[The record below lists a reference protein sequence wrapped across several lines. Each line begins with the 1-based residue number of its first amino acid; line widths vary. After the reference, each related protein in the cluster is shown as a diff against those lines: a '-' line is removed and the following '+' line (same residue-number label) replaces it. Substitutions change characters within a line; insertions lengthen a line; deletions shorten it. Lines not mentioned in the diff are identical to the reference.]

1 MDISMWQNLLD
12 VFGKLN
18 IAYDKAT
25 ELGERKH
32 KSLVTIDMDDL
43 AKILDEEQLLTAKI
57 QKLEKQRGE
66 LLTNLSKAEPA
77 IKIDSKMED
86 LFNLAPS
93 RAVEERL
100 KSLHKN
106 LTKKVE
112 QTIMLR
118 DNNQILAQSALN
130 AVKYHLN
137 RIGGATVEPTYGS
150 GGNDIVTHQKKF
162 DFKA

>member
-1 MDISMWQNLLD
+1 MDISTWQNLLD

-18 IAYDKAT
+18 VAYDKAT

-32 KSLVTIDMDDL
+32 KALVTIDMDDL

-57 QKLEKQRGE
+57 QKLERQRGE

-137 RIGGATVEPTYGS
+137 KIGGATVEPTYGS

>member
-12 VFGKLN
+12 VFGKIN
-18 IAYDKAT
+18 VAYDKAI

-32 KSLVTIDMDDL
+32 KALVIIDMDDL

-66 LLTNLSKAEPA
+66 LLIYLSKSEPT
-77 IKIDSKMED
+77 IKLDSKMED
-86 LFNLAPS
+86 LFNLEPT

-100 KSLHKN
+100 KTLHKN

-112 QTIMLR
+112 QTITLR

-137 RIGGATVEPTYGS
+137 KIGGATVEPTYGS
-150 GGNDIVTHQKKF
+150 SGNDIVTHKKKF

>member
-18 IAYDKAT
+18 VAYDKAT

-32 KSLVTIDMDDL
+32 KALVTIDMDDL

-57 QKLEKQRGE
+57 QKLERQRGE
-66 LLTNLSKAEPA
+66 LLTNLSKVEPA
-77 IKIDSKMED
+77 IKVESKMED

-112 QTIMLR
+112 KTIMLR

-137 RIGGATVEPTYGS
+137 KIGGATVEPTYGS

>member
-18 IAYDKAT
+18 VAYDKAT

-32 KSLVTIDMDDL
+32 KALVTIDMDDL

-57 QKLEKQRGE
+57 QKLERQRGE

-112 QTIMLR
+112 KTIMLR

-137 RIGGATVEPTYGS
+137 KIGGATVEPTYGS

>member
-1 MDISMWQNLLD
+1 MDILIWQNLLD
-12 VFGKLN
+12 VFGKIN
-18 IAYDKAT
+18 VAYDKAI
-25 ELGERKH
+25 ELNERKH
-32 KSLVTIDMDDL
+32 KALVTIDMDDL

-66 LLTNLSKAEPA
+66 LLINLSKAEPT
-77 IKIDSKMED
+77 IKLDSKMED
-86 LFNLAPS
+86 LFNLAPT

-112 QTIMLR
+112 QTIILR

-137 RIGGATVEPTYGS
+137 KIGGAMVEPTYGS
-150 GGNDIVTHQKKF
+150 GGNDIVTHKKNF
-162 DFKA
+162 EFKA

>member
-1 MDISMWQNLLD
+1 MDITIWQKLLD
-12 VFGKLN
+12 VLGKIN
-18 IAYDKAT
+18 IAYDNAI

-32 KSLVTIDMDDL
+32 KALVEINMENL
-43 AKILDEEQLLTAKI
+43 SKILDEEQLLTAKI

-66 LLTNLSKAEPA
+66 LLTNLSKAEPS
-77 IKIDSKMED
+77 IKTDSKMED
-86 LFNLAPS
+86 LFNLAPTKV
-93 RAVEERL
+93 VEDRL
-100 KSLHKN
+100 KMLHKS

-112 QTIMLR
+112 QTITLR

-137 RIGGATVEPTYGS
+137 KIGGATVEPTYGS
-150 GGNDIVTHQKKF
+150 GGNDIVTHKKKF

>member
-12 VFGKLN
+12 VLGKIN
-18 IAYDKAT
+18 VSYDNAID
-25 ELGERKH
+25 LGGRKH
-32 KSLVTIDMDDL
+32 KALVTIDMDDL

-66 LLTNLSKAEPA
+66 LLINLSKSEPT
-77 IKIDSKMED
+77 IKLDSKMED
-86 LFNLAPS
+86 LFNLAPT

-100 KSLHKN
+100 KTLHKN

-137 RIGGATVEPTYGS
+137 KIGGAIVEPTYGS
-150 GGNDIVTHQKKF
+150 SGNDIVTHKKKF

>member
-18 IAYDKAT
+18 VAYDKAT

-32 KSLVTIDMDDL
+32 KALVTIDMDDL

-57 QKLEKQRGE
+57 QKLERQRGE

-77 IKIDSKMED
+77 IKVESKMED

-100 KSLHKN
+100 KNLHKN

-112 QTIMLR
+112 KTIMLR

-137 RIGGATVEPTYGS
+137 KIGGATVEPTYGS